1 MLNIAAVF
9 IGGGLGAVVRYLT
22 NTAVRNIGL
31 TGLPYATFIVNIL
44 GCFFIGFLSAL
55 FISKINLP
63 LNVKLFA
70 TAGFCGGLS
79 TFAAFSVECLDFFNQ
94 GKTLELL
101 VYIICTVIVCILS
114 AGLGA
119 YLAGKI

>member
-9 IGGGLGAVVRYLT
+9 IGGGTGAVVRYLT
-22 NTAVRNIGL
+22 NVVVKNMGL
-31 TGLPYATFIVNIL
+31 NDLPYATFIVNIL
-44 GCFFIGFLSAL
+44 GCFLIGFLSAL
-55 FISKINLP
+55 FISKFNLP

-94 GKTLELL
+94 GKIVELFI
-101 VYIICTVIVCILS
+101 YIICTVIVCLFA

-119 YLAGKI
+119 YIANKI